1 MQSNLLNFTL
11 AICSFLLF
19 SSCAKEG
26 IETTDS
32 SIGPKDYFPLK
43 EGNYWIYDIYAQ
55 KGSLAFEKTQ
65 YSDSTYIGKDTIIS
79 GKKYHS
85 IHTTYGEYVGS
96 PPNIPKTYY
105 LRDSSEFLLAPLGYK
120 WFTTKVEDVKIHEK
134 LVLDQQGI
142 KINHSIIMK
151 NAPDININGSFF
163 QCLHAEHIY
172 AMSKSSTTGN
182 PELTNKNYSTTWYAK
197 GIGPV
202 KKVLIGNI
210 YSSSDLPNEEKRL
223 VRYYVAK

>member
-1 MQSNLLNFTL
+1 MNITILKLSMV
-11 AICSFLLF
+11 ICTMLIY
-19 SSCAKEG
+19 SSCEKEV
-26 IETTDS
+26 IETENF
-32 SIGPKDYFPLK
+32 SIGSLDYFPLK
-43 EGNYWIYDIYAQ
+43 KGNYWVYDIYAQ
-55 KGSLAFEKTQ
+55 KGSSPFEKTQ
-65 YSDSTYIGKDTIIS
+65 YTDSTYIGKDTIIS

-85 IHTTYGEYVGS
+85 IYTTYGEYVGS